1 MRYRRI
7 LGVVAVFLAM
17 SGSML
22 GSEPDKRRQVRWSE
36 LKKLI
41 GGKKVTLQLT
51 EGARVEGR
59 IRKVTAPSLD
69 FKVKKSSDPVA
80 YPKGKIQIPRE
91 TVSRIEVRGL
101 KENKVKRVG
110 ATVGT
115 AAGAWMGSMLAFVG
129 KTASESEP
137 NNLQLSASVA
147 IATVAAVSVYRSLAP
162 KDITIIEILPD
173 SPGARM
179 PKPTNKDDS
188 SNTTASG
195 GVPVASLIEES
206 SSERLRRQA
215 RRAVMRQ
222 GLPLDL
228 SSLPVHGVRPS
239 TLTP

>member
-1 MRYRRI
+1 M
-7 LGVVAVFLAM
+7 AVFLVM
-17 SGSML
+17 SASML
-22 GSEPDKRRQVRWSE
+22 GSEPEKRRQVRLSE

-51 EGARVEGR
+51 EGARLEGR

-69 FKVKKSSDPVA
+69 FKVKKSSDPVD
-80 YPKGKIQIPRE
+80 YPKGKIQIPIE

-101 KENKVKRVG
+101 KENRAKRVG

-115 AAGAWMGSMLAFVG
+115 FAGAWFGSMVAFVG
-129 KTASESEP
+129 KTSSESEP
-137 NNLQLSASVA
+137 NNLQVSASVA

-162 KDITIIEILPD
+162 KDITIIEILSD

-195 GVPVASLIEES
+195 GARVASLIEES

-215 RRAVMRQ
+215 RRALMRQ

-228 SSLPVHGVRPS
+228 SRLPVHSVRPS
-239 TLTP
+239 TSTP

>member
-1 MRYRRI
+1 MREMELRGHDRRYRRI

-101 KENKVKRVG
+101 KEN
-110 ATVGT
+110 
-115 AAGAWMGSMLAFVG
+115 
-129 KTASESEP
+129 
-137 NNLQLSASVA
+137 
-147 IATVAAVSVYRSLAP
+147 
-162 KDITIIEILPD
+162 PD
-173 SPGARM
+173 YA
-179 PKPTNKDDS
+179 
-188 SNTTASG
+188 
-195 GVPVASLIEES
+195 
-206 SSERLRRQA
+206 
-215 RRAVMRQ
+215 
-222 GLPLDL
+222 
-228 SSLPVHGVRPS
+228 
-239 TLTP
+239 